1 MAVFHGQKKRQREG
15 ETSLHADVDKGLDV
29 HIVEENQILTQQNYF
44 QGLLGS
50 RCKNNDFDTISF

>member
-29 HIVEENQILTQQNYF
+29 HIVEENQILTQQNYYF
-44 QGLLGS
+44 
-50 RCKNNDFDTISF
+50 